1 MSHQGAHQPTR
12 MLINEIYRQPPAARH
27 RLHRPRTLFQWLIC
41 ILYLA
46 PYTLAAQA
54 DVYIYRGP
62 DGERLITDKPMNHA
76 DDTYK
81 LISHRNSMTNAGHIL
96 AERPFN
102 DPTTKIKRK
111 TTVADFRD
119 YINDASL
126 QYQVDP
132 ILVEAVIHVESG
144 FNPNAVSKKGATGL
158 MQLMHAT
165 AQRYQ
170 VTNRLNPRDN
180 IYAGVQHL
188 RYLLTRFDGEIN
200 LVLAA
205 YNAGAGSVDKYS
217 GVPPYPE
224 TRRYIKKVLS
234 YQSRLSQRPPPTF
247 GGR

>member
-1 MSHQGAHQPTR
+1 MSYRDSHRTTR
-12 MLINEIYRQPPAARH
+12 MPNPEIYRHLSATCHKRPGPRALIQYLMCVLCVA
-27 RLHRPRTLFQWLIC
+27 LHP
-41 ILYLA
+41 
-46 PYTLAAQA
+46 LAANA

-62 DGERLITDKPMNHA
+62 DGERLITDKPMNRSG
-76 DDTYK
+76 DQYK
-81 LISHRNSMTNAGHIL
+81 LISHRNSLTNAGHIL
-96 AERPFN
+96 AERAYN
-102 DPTTKIKRK
+102 DVTIKPKSTT
-111 TTVADFRD
+111 TAADFRA
-119 YINDASL
+119 YIDAASN

-188 RYLLTRFDGEIN
+188 SYLLTRFDGEVN

-224 TRRYIKKVLS
+224 TRRYIQKVLS
-234 YQSRLSQRPPPTF
+234 YQSRLSQRSPPAF
-247 GGR
+247 GSR

>member
-1 MSHQGAHQPTR
+1 MP
-12 MLINEIYRQPPAARH
+12 NPEIYRHLAAGSQTPPRRRALA
-27 RLHRPRTLFQWLIC
+27 QCLIC
-41 ILYLA
+41 ILFAALY
-46 PYTLAAQA
+46 PLAAMA

-62 DGERLITDKPMNHA
+62 DGERLITDKPLHHSG
-76 DDTYK
+76 DQYT
-81 LISHRNSMTNAGHIL
+81 LINHRNSMTNAGHIL
-96 AERPFN
+96 AERPYTDRTIRAKSN
-102 DPTTKIKRK
+102 S
-111 TTVADFRD
+111 TVADFRAFID
-119 YINDASL
+119 DASD

-144 FNPNAVSKKGATGL
+144 FNPNAVSKKGAAGL

-180 IYAGVQHL
+180 IFAGVQHL
-188 RYLLTRFDGEIN
+188 RYLMNRFDGEVD

-224 TRRYIKKVLS
+224 TQRYIKKVLS
-234 YQSRLSQRPPPTF
+234 YQSRLSQRSQPAF
-247 GGR
+247 AGR

>member
-1 MSHQGAHQPTR
+1 MHP
-12 MLINEIYRQPPAARH
+12 
-27 RLHRPRTLFQWLIC
+27 
-41 ILYLA
+41 
-46 PYTLAAQA
+46 LAAMA

-62 DGERLITDKPMNHA
+62 DGERLITDKPMNHSG
-76 DDTYK
+76 DRYK
-81 LISHRNSMTNAGHIL
+81 LVSHRNSMANAGHIL
-96 AERPFN
+96 AERPYT
-102 DPTTKIKRK
+102 DRKIKIK
-111 TTVADFRD
+111 TKSTAADFRH
-119 YINDASL
+119 YIDDASD

-180 IYAGVQHL
+180 IFAGVQHL
-188 RYLLTRFDGEIN
+188 SYLFTRFDGEVN

-224 TRRYIKKVLS
+224 TRRYIEKVLS
-234 YQSRLSQRPPPTF
+234 YQSRLSQRLQPTF
-247 GGR
+247 GSR